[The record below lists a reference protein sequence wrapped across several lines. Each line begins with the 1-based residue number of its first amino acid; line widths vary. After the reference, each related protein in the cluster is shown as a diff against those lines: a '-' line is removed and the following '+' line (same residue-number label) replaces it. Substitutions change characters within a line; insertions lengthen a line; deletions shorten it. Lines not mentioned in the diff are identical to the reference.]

1 MSAILL
7 GAAMA
12 AHVPSRTAKLVLI
25 KLVDCC
31 DDEGRRIF
39 PSLATLARA
48 GCCSEQQARRVLAL
62 FCEVGLLRRLRD
74 GGKGPGSTGYY
85 EMDVALL
92 KRLSQGWPEGWRTA
106 FKTAPKAPASGGGQ
120 AGDDAAQHAPDAC
133 DDDEADQSHAEKKDD
148 MVSPL
153 GAAERDVR
161 LTPERD
167 KGDMMGYPTPQ
178 EEPLNLRER
187 ARADAGRQAGAPAGA
202 VKLSTAEASGTPT
215 LDQFRKR
222 WPTTVADDAIR
233 VENAWAALSFADRR
247 AAFEAVPAFLD
258 EMKALKRAIPPAG
271 FTYLAQRRWQGL
283 EGRKAAMAATTTHL
297 EIKPLGKDWWAVLLD
312 RSERGQRI
320 GMMLSMAAEGKSY
333 WVTLSEFPA
342 RLRDRLKATPAGSAH
357 AAAWMGWLKARG
369 HRPPELKADAWVFL
383 PEGEPPAM
391 AQGIVGVVGG
401 VGVDGKE
408 ADLRGA
414 AF

>member
-1 MSAILL
+1 MSARLL
-7 GAAMA
+7 GIAIYAQA
-12 AHVPSRTAKLVLI
+12 PSPAAKLVLI
-25 KLVDCC
+25 ALVDAC

-39 PSLATLARA
+39 PSVAKLARA
-48 GCCSEQQARRVLAL
+48 AQCSARQVQRVLRAY
-62 FCEVGLLRRLRD
+62 CSAGLLRVVREASGR
-74 GGKGPGSTGYY
+74 PGQATHY
-85 EMDVALL
+85 EMDVGVLR
-92 KRLSQGWPEGWRTA
+92 RLEAEGWEA
-106 FKTAPKAPASGGGQ
+106 V
-120 AGDDAAQHAPDAC
+120 AGCVDVGEEDAAESCATPLPTPLPQGEREKGRGETGDTMSPVAG
-133 DDDEADQSHAEKKDD
+133 EAEQGRGVTSVTE
-148 MVSPL
+148 
-153 GAAERDVR
+153 
-161 LTPERD
+161 T
-167 KGDMMGYPTPQ
+167 GDMMCHPNPQ

-202 VKLSTAEASGTPT
+202 VELPSAEPSGTPT

-342 RLRDRLKATPAGSAH
+342 SLRDRLKATPAGSAH

-383 PEGEPPAM
+383 PEGEPAGM
-391 AQGIVGVVGG
+391 AGVGG

>member
-1 MSAILL
+1 MSARLL
-7 GAAMA
+7 GIAIYAQA
-12 AHVPSRTAKLVLI
+12 PSPAAKLVLI
-25 KLVDCC
+25 ALVDAC

-39 PSLATLARA
+39 PSVAKLARA
-48 GCCSEQQARRVLAL
+48 AQCSARQVQRVLRAY
-62 FCEVGLLRRLRD
+62 CAAGLLRVVREASGR
-74 GGKGPGSTGYY
+74 PGQATHY
-85 EMDVALL
+85 EMDVGVLR
-92 KRLSQGWPEGWRTA
+92 RLEAEGWEA
-106 FKTAPKAPASGGGQ
+106 V
-120 AGDDAAQHAPDAC
+120 AGPGAALDEAEAGEAAPDAATG
-133 DDDEADQSHAEKKDD
+133 DTMSPVDGEAEQGRGVTSATE
-148 MVSPL
+148 
-153 GAAERDVR
+153 
-161 LTPERD
+161 T
-167 KGDMMGYPTPQ
+167 GDMMCHPNPQ
-178 EEPLNLRER
+178 EKPLNLRER
-187 ARADAGRQAGAPAGA
+187 ARVGAGVQAGAPANGSADAPAGA
-202 VKLSTAEASGTPT
+202 VELPTAEPSGTPT

-222 WPTTVADDAIR
+222 WPTTVADDAVR

-383 PEGEPPAM
+383 PEGEPAAM
-391 AQGIVGVVGG
+391 ASVGG